1 MKLSRRGEYATKAL
15 LYLGACSQ
23 EQGVS
28 ATEIA
33 KRVQIPEPFLNQIML
48 TLKNSGL
55 LRSRR
60 GSRGGYVL
68 NRPAEEISIGEVA
81 RLMDG
86 PLAPIPC
93 ASVTAYEPCPS
104 CPEPEACRLR
114 MLMREVRDAV
124 SDILDNTSL
133 ADLMRKSATTTA
145 AAVAEEIEISSEF
158 IDCNPEACAD
168 DLKTHLEAY
177 VGTQVESHSDKQL
190 KKESKKQPVSST

>member
-15 LYLGACSQ
+15 MYLGACHQ

-28 ATEIA
+28 AVEIA
-33 KRVQIPEPFLNQIML
+33 QKAQIPEPFLNQIL
-48 TLKNSGL
+48 LSLKNGGI

-68 NRPAEEISIGEVA
+68 NREASQITIGEVE

-104 CPEPEACRLR
+104 CPEPDACRLR
-114 MLMREVRDAV
+114 LLMREVRDAV

-133 ADLMRKSATTTA
+133 ADLIQKSGKSSQKSSCIQA
-145 AAVAEEIEISSEF
+145 A
-158 IDCNPEACAD
+158 IDCNPASMDAQ
-168 DLKTHLEAY
+168 LTATTKQAAVLE
-177 VGTQVESHSDKQL
+177 TL
-190 KKESKKQPVSST
+190 

>member
-1 MKLSRRGEYATKAL
+1 MTPLGLPIGDQTGQLYGFKKNPGDQSLANMKLSRRGEYATKAL
-15 LYLGACSQ
+15 LYLGACDQ

-28 ATEIA
+28 ASEIA
-33 KRVQIPEPFLNQIML
+33 KRAQIPEPFLNQIML
-48 TLKNSGL
+48 TLKNGGV

-68 NRPAEEISIGEVA
+68 NRPPEQITIGEVA

-114 MLMREVRDAV
+114 LLMREVRDAI
-124 SDILDNTSL
+124 SNILDNTSL
-133 ADLMRKSATTTA
+133 ADLIRKTSTSSAP
-145 AAVAEEIEISSEF
+145 I
-158 IDCNPEACAD
+158 
-168 DLKTHLEAY
+168 
-177 VGTQVESHSDKQL
+177 
-190 KKESKKQPVSST
+190 

>member
-15 LYLGACSQ
+15 LYLGACDQ

-28 ATEIA
+28 ASEIA
-33 KRVQIPEPFLNQIML
+33 KRAQIPEPFLNQIML
-48 TLKNSGL
+48 TLKNGGV

-68 NRPAEEISIGEVA
+68 NRPPEQITIGEVA

-114 MLMREVRDAV
+114 LLMREVRDAI
-124 SDILDNTSL
+124 SNILDNTSL
-133 ADLMRKSATTTA
+133 ADLIRKTSTSSAP
-145 AAVAEEIEISSEF
+145 I
-158 IDCNPEACAD
+158 
-168 DLKTHLEAY
+168 
-177 VGTQVESHSDKQL
+177 
-190 KKESKKQPVSST
+190 

>member
-1 MKLSRRGEYATKAL
+1 MTPLGLPIGDQTGQLYGFKKLSRRGEYATKAL
-15 LYLGACSQ
+15 LYLGACDQ

-28 ATEIA
+28 ASEIA
-33 KRVQIPEPFLNQIML
+33 KRAQIPEPFLNQIML
-48 TLKNSGL
+48 TLKNGGV

-68 NRPAEEISIGEVA
+68 NRPPEQITIGEVA

-114 MLMREVRDAV
+114 LLMREVRDAI
-124 SDILDNTSL
+124 SNILDNTSL
-133 ADLMRKSATTTA
+133 ADLIRKTSTSSAP
-145 AAVAEEIEISSEF
+145 I
-158 IDCNPEACAD
+158 
-168 DLKTHLEAY
+168 
-177 VGTQVESHSDKQL
+177 
-190 KKESKKQPVSST
+190 

>member
-15 LYLGACSQ
+15 LILGASDQ
-23 EQGVS
+23 ERGVS

-33 KRVQIPEPFLNQIML
+33 KAAQIPEPFLNQILL
-48 TLKNSGL
+48 TLKNGGV

-60 GSRGGYVL
+60 GARGGYVL
-68 NRPAEEISIGEVA
+68 NRPASQITIGDVA

-114 MLMREVRDAV
+114 LLMREVRDAV

-133 ADLMRKSATTTA
+133 ADLISKTSTNCSPAINQTTNTEA
-145 AAVAEEIEISSEF
+145 
-158 IDCNPEACAD
+158 IDCNPSDSFTGSLNSTASA
-168 DLKTHLEAY
+168 
-177 VGTQVESHSDKQL
+177 TQTTLIDGR
-190 KKESKKQPVSST
+190 

>member
-15 LYLGACSQ
+15 LILGACDR
-23 EQGVS
+23 ERGVS
-28 ATEIA
+28 ASEIA
-33 KRVQIPEPFLNQIML
+33 KSAQIPEPFLNQILL
-48 TLKNSGL
+48 TLKNGGV

-68 NRPAEEISIGEVA
+68 NRPAEQIAIGDIA

-114 MLMREVRDAV
+114 LLMREVRDAV
-124 SDILDNTSL
+124 SGILDNTSL
-133 ADLMRKSATTTA
+133 ADLISKSTAPKVQSAHTTDLATT
-145 AAVAEEIEISSEF
+145 
-158 IDCNPEACAD
+158 
-168 DLKTHLEAY
+168 
-177 VGTQVESHSDKQL
+177 
-190 KKESKKQPVSST
+190 